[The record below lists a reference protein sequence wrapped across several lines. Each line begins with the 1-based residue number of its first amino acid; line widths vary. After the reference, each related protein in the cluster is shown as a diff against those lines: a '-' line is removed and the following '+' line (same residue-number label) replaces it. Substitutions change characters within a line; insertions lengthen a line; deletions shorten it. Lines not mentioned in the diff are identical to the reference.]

1 MPFGAIK
8 QIDQMRKYTHT
19 RFRHPSLLGGLL
31 TFMLLFSL
39 SLSAQDLSVRSLEY
53 VPNDAA
59 AASYETQMQDING
72 NYAGVVKVYIALD
85 GVQFEGGGVLKQEKR
100 GINEY
105 WVWRA
110 QGSNRL
116 KVLHPSF
123 LPLEVNFRAYE
134 EVKIVKPKLTYKL
147 VITVPVAGAVQQQ
160 EDGMR
165 YLAMTVEPKTAMVTV
180 DGDLQSVEN
189 GEVVVRLP
197 MGSHR
202 YQVQAPGYA
211 MQEGTVELDDEGKQL
226 SVRLVSTQATLRVEC
241 ATSGAQLYLNDKH
254 RGALPWNSALM
265 PGNYK
270 VEVRLDGHRSR
281 QENVTL
287 KDGESRTVSIPA
299 LDRITGTLNVSCRP
313 IGSEVYVDGQ
323 KVGTTPNIFRGI
335 TVGQR
340 RVEVRKDGYQ
350 TLTQTVAVEENK
362 QTELS
367 GSLTAAATQQAT
379 TNTTTSSTSSG
390 SNRTFT
396 VNGVSFTMVYV
407 EGGTFTM
414 GATKEQGSDAQ
425 DDEKPAHSV
434 TLSSYYIGETEVT
447 QALWQ
452 AVMGTDVRQQ
462 RDKVNKEWGIRGEGS
477 NYPMYYI
484 SWDECQEFVR
494 RLNSMTGQQFHL
506 PTEAQWEYAA
516 RGGSRSRGYKYSGS
530 NAIDNVAWYE
540 ENSYKKG
547 QSSPDYGTH
556 PVKTK
561 SPNELGIYDMSGN
574 VWEWCQDWYG
584 SYSSSAQTNPTG
596 PSSGSDRVLRGG
608 SWGDNARICRSSF
621 RFNYTPSI
629 RSYYIGLRLSL

>member
-1 MPFGAIK
+1 MLEPSSDSSAHLIMNVKNTQFPLRDLPGASSVK
-8 QIDQMRKYTHT
+8 K
-19 RFRHPSLLGGLL
+19 
-31 TFMLLFSL
+31 TFVMLVTMLLCCL
-39 SLSAQDLSVRSLEY
+39 TVQAQKLTVESLEY

-72 NYAGVVKVYIALD
+72 NFAGVVKVYIALD
-85 GVQFEGGGVLKQEKR
+85 GVKFDGNGVLKQEKR
-100 GINEY
+100 DMGEY
-105 WVWRA
+105 WVWMA

-116 KVLHPSF
+116 KVRAPGF

-160 EDGMR
+160 DDGMR

-254 RGALPWNSALM
+254 QGALPWNSALM

-390 SNRTFT
+390 DNRTFT
-396 VNGVSFTMVYV
+396 VKGVSFTMVYV

-414 GATKEQGSDAQ
+414 GATSEQGSETYS
-425 DDEKPAHSV
+425 DEKPAHSV
-434 TLSSYYIGETEVT
+434 TLSSYHIGETEVT
-447 QALWQ
+447 QELWQ
-452 AVMGTDVRQQ
+452 AVMGKNPSNFKGDLQ
-462 RDKVNKEWGIRGEGS
+462 RPVEEV
-477 NYPMYYI
+477 
-484 SWDECQEFVR
+484 SWKDCQKFIEK
-494 RLNSMTGQQFHL
+494 LNRMTGQQFRL

-516 RGGSRSRGYKYSGS
+516 RGGSKSRGYKYAS
-530 NAIDNVAWYE
+530 
-540 ENSYKKG
+540 
-547 QSSPDYGTH
+547 T
-556 PVKTK
+556 T
-561 SPNELGIYDMSGN
+561 
-574 VWEWCQDWYG
+574 
-584 SYSSSAQTNPTG
+584 
-596 PSSGSDRVLRGG
+596 
-608 SWGDNARICRSSF
+608 
-621 RFNYTPSI
+621 
-629 RSYYIGLRLSL
+629 